1 VKGAGN
7 VQGADVA
14 WALIDAVKNDL
25 SGLERNYVFVTLGAG
40 DIFAAIHQLLKLI
53 ATKKI
58 ALQPHLVML
67 CRTWLGPYAAHEE
80 YDYLLG
86 LIEGFL
92 MPNTIRASAVI
103 RCLPSTPKPPPLLTV
118 TGRRPMRKVSC

>member
-1 VKGAGN
+1 M
-7 VQGADVA
+7 A

-25 SGLERNYVFVTLGAG
+25 SALERNYVFVTLGAG
-40 DIFAAIHQLLKLI
+40 DIFAAIHQLLKMI

-86 LIEGFL
+86 LVDGSL
-92 MPNTIRASAVI
+92 RPNTIRASAMI
-103 RCLPSTPKPPPLLTV
+103 RRLPSRPKPRTLLTV
-118 TGRRPMRKVSC
+118 TGRRPMRKVQC